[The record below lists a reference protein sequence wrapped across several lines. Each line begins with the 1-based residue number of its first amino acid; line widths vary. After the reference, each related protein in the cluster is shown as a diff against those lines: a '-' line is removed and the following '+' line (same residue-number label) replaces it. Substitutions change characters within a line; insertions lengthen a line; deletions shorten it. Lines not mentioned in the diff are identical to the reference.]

1 MADLRDYAKDAAY
14 VAVGFGV
21 IAFQKAQVRRQEL
34 RKQLDAQLGDAKSG
48 FGTLQTSVEDQVK
61 LLEERFAALGE
72 QVERYGDELE
82 ARIEKALDELET
94 RIPEQAREYFTTARS
109 AAKEARGQVRQLVRT
124 NGSAA

>member
-34 RKQLDAQLGDAKSG
+34 RKQLDGQLGEAKTG
-48 FGTLQTSVEDQVK
+48 FTQLSTTVEEQVK
-61 LLEERFAALGE
+61 MLEERFAALGE

-82 ARIEKALDELET
+82 ARLEKALDELEA
-94 RIPEQAREYFTTARS
+94 RIPEQAREYFTTART
-109 AAKEARGQVRQLVRT
+109 AAKEARGQVRQLVRS
-124 NGSAA
+124 NGTAA